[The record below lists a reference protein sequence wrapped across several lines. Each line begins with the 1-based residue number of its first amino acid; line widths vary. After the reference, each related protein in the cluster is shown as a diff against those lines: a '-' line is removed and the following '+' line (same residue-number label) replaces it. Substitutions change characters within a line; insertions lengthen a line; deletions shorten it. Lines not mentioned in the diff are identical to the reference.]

1 MTKKY
6 DKSNIM
12 RNAWEIRR
20 RTNVTMSIAM
30 KAAWAL
36 EKAMM
41 QAEEDGENCGWN
53 HKVVVKYWAKG
64 GHDRTYVS
72 LRIYTNAWNMKREE
86 RYGYI
91 NNLTGEMVA
100 A

>member
-1 MTKKY
+1 MKY

-20 RTNVTMSIAM
+20 TANVSMSIAL

-36 EKAMM
+36 EKTMM
-41 QAEEDGENCGWN
+41 QAEEDGKDCGWN
-53 HKVVVKYWAKG
+53 HKVVVNDWVKH
-64 GHDRTYVS
+64 GHNRTYIS
-72 LRIYTNAWNMKREE
+72 LRIHTNAWKCKREHK
-86 RYGYI
+86 YGYV
-91 NNLTGEMVA
+91 NNLTGELVA